1 MRSTITKKEERQE
14 AIALKPFSLYFRKMS
29 LSYAQRES
37 TEENHMAIRKAT
49 LRKAPPRPELDRLL
63 EEARKTGVT
72 EDQLREQRAS
82 FAYGNAPENSRIT
95 KESARTAA
103 NSLRLARA

>member
-1 MRSTITKKEERQE
+1 
-14 AIALKPFSLYFRKMS
+14 
-29 LSYAQRES
+29 
-37 TEENHMAIRKAT
+37 MAIRKAAIT
-49 LRKAPPRPELDRLL
+49 KAPPRPELDRLL
-63 EEARKTGVT
+63 EEARQTGIT

-103 NSLRLARA
+103 SSLRLARA